1 MGAELGFNANGD
13 CVMLLQS
20 LGRLGLVTIIICI
33 TTIIFVLRVEFPW
46 ARKAFD
52 QRRYFLII
60 SRGRSLNFEKSSI
73 QPRNS
78 RISDPRIGIEADD
91 DVRQCRTEE
100 KRKQSAVVVLTVIIL
115 EIDLH
120 SRAQHVNVDSV
131 FEPHRWRS

>member
-1 MGAELGFNANGD
+1 MRAELGFNANGD

-91 DVRQCRTEE
+91 DVRQCRT
-100 KRKQSAVVVLTVIIL
+100 
-115 EIDLH
+115 
-120 SRAQHVNVDSV
+120 
-131 FEPHRWRS
+131 